1 MGYSLITSYST
12 KTSFNGMLQLL
23 HVRMQYD
30 PSEILGNSPGTATS
44 TYVTL
49 CDTHLCTS
57 HHRSLWSQ
65 LTVLTGQSK
74 VVLTSSLTREI
85 EMVLQKSQQALV
97 VMPAKFC
104 LENSEKLVYKEL

>member
-1 MGYSLITSYST
+1 
-12 KTSFNGMLQLL
+12 MLRLL

-49 CDTHLCTS
+49 CDTHLS
-57 HHRSLWSQ
+57 SLWSQ
-65 LTVLTGQSK
+65 LTVLTEQSK

-104 LENSEKLVYKEL
+104 PENSEKFV